1 MKSRQE
7 KTIVM
12 KKILFL
18 LAVLGVSQSYAQ
30 QTVHLQEEESKKEV
44 LILANE
50 NTQTTTEDPV
60 CVTSQ
65 GGYAKLLKGSL
76 NLYNPGL
83 SWKVTECS
91 TSKTSYKYET
101 LVLDMIAS
109 DTYFKFNDE
118 SRILMRFSDGTVATL
133 HRRKGDQTMEKYDNC
148 VLDGT
153 IFHLYHAVTEYDLD
167 SASRAALLNPAI
179 EIVKIRVVLTNG
191 NVRDFDMSGKVGRKF
206 LEAIRSSYLAAL
218 KSNHVRINNSD
229 DSNF

>member
-1 MKSRQE
+1 
-7 KTIVM
+7 M

-18 LAVLGVSQSYAQ
+18 LAVLSFSQSYAQ
-30 QTVHLQEEESKKEV
+30 QTIESQDEESKNEV

-50 NTQTTTEDPV
+50 NTQTTAEDPV

-65 GGYAKLLKGSL
+65 GGYANLLKGSL

-83 SWKVTECS
+83 SWKITECS

-109 DTYFKFNDE
+109 DTYYKFNDE
-118 SRILMRFSDGTVATL
+118 SRVLMRFSDGTVATL
-133 HRRKGDQTMEKYDNC
+133 HRRKGDRTMEKYNNC
-148 VLDGT
+148 VLGGT

-167 SASRAALLNPAI
+167 SDARTALLNPAI

-191 NVRDFDMSGKVGRKF
+191 NIRDYDMSGKVGRKF
-206 LEAIRSSYLAAL
+206 LEAIRSSYQAAQ
-218 KSNHVRINNSD
+218 KSNHIRINNSD
-229 DSNF
+229 DSSF